1 MHGGAVTLAREFLNR
16 GLSPDLL
23 LATDMLDV
31 TTLLSLTRK
40 RTHSLKVVLYMH
52 ENQLTYPLP
61 EEPGKGP
68 MRRQRGE
75 RDLHYAFINYSSM
88 LTADG
93 IVFNSQFHMRD
104 LFGQLPRFLGH
115 FPEFRESQSIGALR
129 QKSTVLP
136 VGINWESLQSK
147 TGSEGAAENEVPL
160 ILWNQ
165 RWEYDK
171 NMDEFLS
178 VLETIA
184 SEGLSFKVALCG
196 QSFQNQSESF
206 LDAIK
211 RLGSRIIHLGFADE
225 PLYHELLAKAD
236 ITVSTAFHEFFGI
249 SIVEAVTCR
258 VFPIVPARLSYP
270 EIIPDRFHSRCL
282 YSSRQSLL
290 GLLRSAITDR
300 EGRVTLAE
308 ALSDCMKVY
317 DWRQVAPAYDR
328 VFDEV
333 VNGGSEG

>member
-16 GLSPDLL
+16 NLTPDVLL
-23 LATDMLDV
+23 VTDMLDL
-31 TTLLSLTRK
+31 TTFLSLTRS
-40 RTHSLKVVLYMH
+40 RTHRLKVMLYMH

-61 EEPGKGP
+61 EEPGRGP

-88 LTADG
+88 LAAD
-93 IVFNSQFHMRD
+93 IIAFNSQFHMGD

-115 FPEFRESQSIGALR
+115 FPEFRENESIGALK

-136 VGINWESLQSK
+136 VGVSREGLWRG
-147 TGSEGAAENEVPL
+147 TGPEGVRENQVPL

-178 VLETIA
+178 VMDTIA
-184 SEGLSFKVALCG
+184 SEGLSFEVALCG

-211 RLGSRIIHLGFADE
+211 RLGSRVIHLGFADE
-225 PLYHELLAKAD
+225 PLYHELLTRAD

-249 SIVEAVTCR
+249 SIVEAITCR

-270 EIIPDRFHSRCL
+270 EIVPDRFHPRCL

-290 GLLRSAITDR
+290 ELLRSAITDR
-300 EGRVTLAE
+300 DGRVSWAE
-308 ALSDCMKVY
+308 ELSECMQVY
-317 DWRQVAPAYDR
+317 DWRQVAPVYDR
-328 VFDEV
+328 VLEEV
-333 VNGGSEG
+333 LKAGLEG